1 MKSDLYY
8 IYGIL
13 SIKDGR
19 IYVGLTRDVEKRLN
33 DHNSGKVFSTK
44 GFCPWQLIYQEK
56 VIRRERARFREKY
69 FKSGCGKEF
78 LKNIIPR

>member
-13 SIKDGR
+13 SVKHRR
-19 IYVGLTRDVEKRLN
+19 IYVGLTQNVEKRLE
-33 DHNSGKVFSTK
+33 DHNSGRVFSTTP
-44 GFCPWQLIYQEK
+44 FRPWRIIYKEK
-56 VIRRERARFREKY
+56 VIGIIRARVREKY

-78 LKNIIPR
+78 LKNIVRG